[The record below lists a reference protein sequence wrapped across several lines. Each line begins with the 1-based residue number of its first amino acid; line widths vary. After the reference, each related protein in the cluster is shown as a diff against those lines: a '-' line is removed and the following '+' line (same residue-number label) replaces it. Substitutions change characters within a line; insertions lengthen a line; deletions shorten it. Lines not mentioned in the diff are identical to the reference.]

1 MAVLV
6 DTVLEVDTPEHLAF
20 KTRIAGPGRRMFAR
34 FIDFLVQ
41 GLIFLA
47 LTIVVSLAFG
57 SVDLGGFSDG
67 VSSIFLFLL
76 DWFYFVFCEVFTGG
90 RSPGKMAL
98 KLRVVRPNGLPVTWT
113 QSLLRNFLRA
123 ADLAIFPAYVLV
135 IGPVVMALDSKFRRL
150 GDLAADTIVVIEETS
165 TVASRSAVKPEAALV
180 EELPKTL
187 PLDRGDLEALEL
199 FVNREHMSEA
209 RREELAE
216 IVAPL
221 YAKKLSMAVPKNSTA
236 FLASL
241 WARAQDPKRKMVES

>member
-47 LTIVVSLAFG
+47 LTIMISLVFG
-57 SVDLGGFSDG
+57 SVDLMGFSQG
-67 VSSIFLFLL
+67 LTSLLLFLL
-76 DWFYFVFCEVFTGG
+76 DWFYFVACEVITGG

-113 QSLLRNFLRA
+113 QSVLRNFLRS
-123 ADLAIFPAYVLV
+123 ADLAIFPAYVLI
-135 IGPVVMALDSKFRRL
+135 IGPIVMAFDSKFRRL
-150 GDLAADTIVVIEETS
+150 GDLAADTIVVIEEAS
-165 TVASRSAVKPEAALV
+165 TVASRTAVKSDPALV
-180 EELPKTL
+180 AELPATL

-199 FVNREHMSEA
+199 FVNREHMSDA

-216 IVAPL
+216 IVAPV
-221 YAKKLSMAVPKNSTA
+221 YAKKLSMPVPKNATS

-241 WARAQDPKRKMVES
+241 WARAQDPKRRMAES